1 MSKQDDFNWPYKRVK
16 KRRKFTTELKH
27 QKKPK
32 GKENSTEIGSACSLR
47 HPVKLSNILGLPPK
61 IKLLSILAKNS

>member
-32 GKENSTEIGSACSLR
+32 GKENSTEIGSA
-47 HPVKLSNILGLPPK
+47 
-61 IKLLSILAKNS
+61 

>member
-1 MSKQDDFNWPYKRVK
+1 MSKQDDFHWPSKRVK

-32 GKENSTEIGSACSLR
+32 GKENSIETGSA
-47 HPVKLSNILGLPPK
+47 
-61 IKLLSILAKNS
+61 